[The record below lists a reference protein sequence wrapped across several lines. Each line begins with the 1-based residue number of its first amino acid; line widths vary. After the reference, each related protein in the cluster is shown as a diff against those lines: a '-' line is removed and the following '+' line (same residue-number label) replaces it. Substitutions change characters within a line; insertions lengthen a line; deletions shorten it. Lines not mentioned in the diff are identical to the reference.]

1 MESAACAFARY
12 GKLNDLMN
20 IRAAQQIEHFS
31 DALARHKLD
40 VQRRSLQTLQVN
52 LGKRCNQ
59 ACSHCHVE
67 AGPLRTEIMERSTI
81 DRLLSLIKNC
91 PDAQTVDITGG
102 APELNPHFRYF
113 VSELRAL
120 DKEVIDRCNLT
131 VLFEPEQE
139 DLAMFLRDQGV
150 QIVASLPCYSRENV
164 DRQRGSGVF
173 DKSVRALQILNG
185 LGFGQTD
192 SGRTLNLVFNPQ
204 GVALPPEQGALERD
218 YKIRLRE
225 DFGIEFNR
233 LFAIANMP
241 VKRFADAL
249 EREGRWDEYM
259 QTLIDNFNPAAA
271 EDVMCSAL
279 VSIGWDGKIFD
290 CDFNQMLE
298 IPHDGRSKTVWDI
311 ESLEELTGSIAFDN
325 HCYGCTAG
333 AGSSCSGAL
342 G

>member
-1 MESAACAFARY
+1 
-12 GKLNDLMN
+12 MN
-20 IRAAQQIEHFS
+20 IRTAQQIENFS
-31 DALARHKLD
+31 DALARHNLD
-40 VQRRSLQTLQVN
+40 VRRQSLQTLQVN
-52 LGKRCNQ
+52 LGKLCNQ

-67 AGPLRTEIMERSTI
+67 AGPLRTENMERRTI
-81 DRLLSLIKNC
+81 DRLLSLIENC
-91 PDAQTVDITGG
+91 PEMQTVDVTGG

-120 DKEVIDRCNLT
+120 GKEVIDRCNLT
-131 VLFEPEQE
+131 VLFEPGQE
-139 DLAMFLRDQGV
+139 DLPEFLRAQGV
-150 QIVASLPCYSRENV
+150 QIVASLPCYARENV

-173 DKSVRALQILNG
+173 DKSVRAMQTLNG
-185 LGFGQTD
+185 LGFGRAD
-192 SGRTLNLVFNPQ
+192 SGLSLNLVFNPQ
-204 GVALPPEQGALERD
+204 GATLPPEQGELERD

-249 EREGRWDEYM
+249 EREGRWEEYM
-259 QTLIDNFNPAAA
+259 QTLIDNFNPTAA
-271 EDVMCSAL
+271 EDVMCAAL

-298 IPHDGRSKTVWDI
+298 IPHDGKAKSIWDI
-311 ESLEELTGSIAFDN
+311 EGLEELTGSIAFDN

-333 AGSSCSGAL
+333 AGSSCSGSL